1 MSDHGLT
8 RARTMGP
15 IAEAIRTAGGSLAR
29 VFGRAGMPLTLLDT
43 PDRLILLRDQLTL
56 VEAAIREIGDPS
68 LPARLS
74 TATGIAGLG
83 PIGVQ
88 VRLSATLGAA
98 VQRVEVVTPLLL
110 QTATWTGLHRRRADA
125 FYGYAVTERIEAG
138 RQANEVLALGYLLGT
153 VRHFLGAAW
162 RPERAVVTGAHLA
175 ARREIED
182 AFGCEI
188 ALGPRAGLVFPI
200 HHLEA
205 PNPNR
210 LDASEAAD
218 DTPIG
223 SDFGTC
229 VAHLIEL
236 GLDEARPSIDGIA
249 GRLGLSRR
257 TLQRRLEAEGTG
269 YAEIQRR
276 VLIRRARALLAVD
289 RLPIGRIGLEL
300 GYADAAHF
308 SRAFLE
314 WTGLTPRQW
323 RSSLRNGPPA

>member
-1 MSDHGLT
+1 MPDHGLT

-15 IAEAIRTAGGSLAR
+15 IAEAVRMAGGSLAR
-29 VFGRAGMPLTLLDT
+29 VFGRAGMPLSLLDT
-43 PDRLILLRDQLTL
+43 PDRLILLRDQLAL
-56 VEAAIREIGDPS
+56 VEAAIREIGDPA

-83 PIGVQ
+83 PIGTQ
-88 VRLSATLGAA
+88 VRSSDSLGAA
-98 VQRVEVVTPLLL
+98 LRRVETVTPQLL
-110 QTATWTGLHRRRADA
+110 QTATWTGLRRRGTEA

-162 RPERAVVTGAHLA
+162 QPERAVVTGAHLA
-175 ARREIED
+175 ARSEIETLL
-182 AFGCEI
+182 GCTVV
-188 ALGPRAGLVFPI
+188 LGPRAGLVFPA
-200 HHLEA
+200 H
-205 PNPNR
+205 R
-210 LDASEAAD
+210 LDAANPSRTGACGASAD
-218 DTPIG
+218 APIG
-223 SDFGTC
+223 SGLGTC

-236 GLDEARPSIDGIA
+236 ALDEARPSIDGIA

-276 VLIRRARALLAVD
+276 VLVRRAKSLLATE

-308 SRAFLE
+308 SRAFLA
-314 WTGLTPRQW
+314 WTGLTPR
-323 RSSLRNGPPA
+323 R

>member
-8 RARTMGP
+8 RALTMGP
-15 IAEAIRTAGGSLAR
+15 IAEAVRTAGGSLAR

-43 PDRLILLRDQLTL
+43 PDRLILLRDQLAL

-88 VRLSATLGAA
+88 VRLADSLGAA
-98 VQRVEVVTPLLL
+98 LQRIEVVTPLLL
-110 QTATWTGLHRRRADA
+110 QTATWTGLQRRGAEA
-125 FYGYAVTERIEAG
+125 FYGYAVRERIEVG
-138 RQANEVLALGYLLGT
+138 RQMNEVLALGYLLGT

-162 RPERAVVTGAHLA
+162 QPERAMVTGAHLV
-175 ARREIED
+175 ARGEIE
-182 AFGCEI
+182 ALFGCPV
-188 ALGPRAGLVFPI
+188 ALGPQAGLVFPA
-200 HHLEA
+200 HHLDA

-210 LDASEAAD
+210 FGIREAAED
-218 DTPIG
+218 EPIG
-223 SDFGTC
+223 SDLGTC
-229 VAHLIEL
+229 VAYLIEL

-276 VLIRRARALLAVD
+276 VLIRRAKSLLAAG
-289 RLPIGRIGLEL
+289 RLPIGRIGIEL
-300 GYADAAHF
+300 GYAEAAHF

-314 WTGLTPRQW
+314 WTGVTPRQW
-323 RSSLRNGPPA
+323 RAGLRTEPGT